1 MTTLV
6 TGATGFLGRS
16 VVRLLRGRG
25 EDVDALVREGSDA
38 RALEELGA
46 TIVRGDVLVPGD
58 VARAAAE
65 AGRIIHLAGLV
76 AYERRDIAR
85 LRAVNVDSVAI
96 AVAALPEG
104 ARLVHVSSV
113 AAIGPAPARDRPAT
127 EEQPWPER
135 ASAYPYPASKRAG
148 EQVALGAVR
157 DGKDIVVASPAFVL
171 GAGDLNKSS
180 TFAVWRYLQG
190 TLRIH
195 TPGGLS
201 YVHVDDVAAGIVAV
215 ADRGR
220 TGERYALANRDGNLS
235 HEDFFQRIGEV
246 TGVRRRMIGLPHGL
260 AIAGAQVLRWP
271 IKPGEVRSATNWWFY
286 DQAKAE
292 QELGYTNRPL
302 DETIAETV
310 AQYRS

>member
-1 MTTLV
+1 VTTLV
-6 TGATGFLGRS
+6 TGGTGFVGRAL
-16 VVRLLRGRG
+16 VRLLRGRG
-25 EDVDALVREGSDA
+25 DDVRALVRDGSDA
-38 RALEELGA
+38 SVLEELGA
-46 TIVRGDVLVPGD
+46 TVVRGDVLAPD
-58 VARAAAE
+58 DLRRAAADAE
-65 AGRIIHLAGLV
+65 RIVHLAGLV
-76 AYERRDIAR
+76 AYERRDVPR
-85 LRAVNVDSVAI
+85 LRALNVDSVANV
-96 AVAALPEG
+96 VAALPEG

-135 ASAYPYPASKRAG
+135 ANAYPYPASKRAG
-148 EQVALGAVR
+148 EQVALAAAAA
-157 DGKDIVVASPAFVL
+157 GKDVVVASPAFVI
-171 GAGDLNKSS
+171 GAGDVNKSS

-201 YVHVDDVAAGIVAV
+201 YVHVDDVAAGIAAV

-235 HEDFFQRIGEV
+235 HEDFFRRIGEV
-246 TGVRRRMIGLPHGL
+246 TGERRRMVGLPHPL
-260 AIAGAQVLRWP
+260 AVAGAQVLRWP
-271 IKPGEVRSATNWWFY
+271 IRPGEVRSATNWWFY

-292 QELGYTNRPL
+292 RELGFTNRPL

-310 AQYRS
+310 AWYR

>member
-1 MTTLV
+1 VTTLV
-6 TGATGFLGRS
+6 TGGTGFVGRAL
-16 VVRLLRGRG
+16 VRLLRGRG
-25 EDVDALVREGSDA
+25 EDVRALVREGSDA
-38 RALEELGA
+38 SVLEELGA
-46 TIVRGDVLVPGD
+46 TVVRGDVLVRED
-58 VARAAAE
+58 VRRAAADAE
-65 AGRIIHLAGLV
+65 RVVHLAGLV
-76 AYERRDIAR
+76 AYERRDVPR
-85 LRAVNVDSVAI
+85 LRALNVDSVANV
-96 AVAALPEG
+96 VAALPEG

-135 ASAYPYPASKRAG
+135 ANAYPYPASKRAG
-148 EQVALGAVR
+148 EQVALAAAAA
-157 DGKDIVVASPAFVL
+157 GKDVVVASPAFVI
-171 GAGDLNKSS
+171 GAGDVNKSS

-201 YVHVDDVAAGIVAV
+201 YVHVDDVAAGIAAV

-235 HEDFFQRIGEV
+235 HEDFFRRIGEV
-246 TGVRRRMIGLPHGL
+246 TGERRRMVGLPHSL
-260 AIAGAQVLRWP
+260 AVAGAQVLRWP
-271 IKPGEVRSATNWWFY
+271 IRPGEVRSATNWWFY

-292 QELGYTNRPL
+292 RELGFTNRPL

-310 AQYRS
+310 AWYR